1 MKPWVGVDVVASGM
15 AAGVA
20 DDMSVR
26 DKNVVSGIS
35 NTVISMVLYT
45 IKANFVE
52 NAMGWSTRNINSF
65 TWKRET

>member
-20 DDMSVR
+20 DVADDASVR

-35 NTVISMVLYT
+35 NSVISMVLYT
-45 IKANFVE
+45 IKANLWR
-52 NAMGWSTRNINSF
+52 MP
-65 TWKRET
+65 